1 MIRFDTAREMQQW
14 SLEQRRKGLR
24 ISFVPTMGYLHEG
37 HLALMDEGLKHSDL
51 LVVSIF
57 VNPMQFNDPKDLD
70 SYPMDEEGDLAK
82 IRARGCAAV
91 FFPKKEEIYPE
102 GYRTKV
108 FVEGLNGVLC
118 GASRPGH
125 FDGVSTICSKL
136 FNIVLPDVTVFG
148 SKDYQQLTVIRSLV
162 RDLNFPIEVIG
173 LETVR
178 EPDGLALSSR
188 NARLREDER
197 GEAVALSEALYRA
210 GEAVKEGETDSALLI
225 ETARASISARA
236 PSGRIDYI
244 EVVDAD
250 TLEPVRT
257 IDRPSVMALAVYF
270 EKSRLIDN
278 LDRKSVV

>member
-70 SYPMDEEGDLAK
+70 SYPMDEEGDLAN
-82 IRARGCAAV
+82 IRARGCHVV

-125 FDGVSTICSKL
+125 FDGVSTVCSKL
-136 FNIVLPDVTVFG
+136 FNIVQPDVTVFG
-148 SKDYQQLTVIRSLV
+148 TKDYQQLAVIRSLV
-162 RDLNFPIEVIG
+162 RDLNFPIDVIG

-178 EPDGLALSSR
+178 EMDGLAMSSR

-197 GEAVALSEALYRA
+197 REAVALSKALYRA
-210 GEAVKEGETDSALLI
+210 REAVKEGETDSALLI
-225 ETARASISARA
+225 EAARVSISALA

-244 EVVDAD
+244 EVIDAD
-250 TLEPVRT
+250 TLETVQI
-257 IDRPSVMALAVYF
+257 IDRPTVMALAVYF

-278 LDRKSVV
+278 LKIR